1 MAKISPFK
9 AFRPVRDKVHLV
21 AARSYVTYN
30 QKSLTEK
37 LNKNPFSFLHVL
49 NPQFGDAN
57 PVSPITKEGLK
68 AIKHKFD
75 EFCDENIFVQEEQQS
90 FYVYRQKNS
99 VRSAVGIICCM
110 SIDEYL
116 DGKILK
122 HEETLTL
129 REEKMKNYL
138 EIVDI
143 NAEPVCL
150 SYPDQPEIN
159 RILEETMAE
168 RPEYD
173 FSTVDGIQHSLW
185 LISDQSVISN
195 IKGQFEEVEYFYIA
209 DGHHRSASSALL
221 GKEKR
226 NTLTQV
232 SGNEGFNYFM
242 SILFA
247 ESQIVIHEFN
257 RTISDLQDFNLDKF
271 LMEIENSFEVHKSDS
286 PVKPS
291 QIHHIGMYC
300 SEGWYELIPKTKP
313 TVSTLETLDAE
324 ELNKKLLQ
332 PILGIQDLKTDDRIS
347 FLGGSDAVEEIESL
361 VNENSANLGFTLYP
375 VSIEQLKYI
384 AHEGRVMP
392 PKSTWIEPKLM
403 TGLLIYC
410 LEKSL

>member
-1 MAKISPFK
+1 MARILPFK

-21 AARSYVTYN
+21 AARSYVSYN
-30 QKSLTEK
+30 KKSLTEK

-57 PVSPITKEGLK
+57 PVSPITDEGLR
-68 AIKHKFD
+68 AIKYKFD
-75 EFCDENIFVQEEQQS
+75 TFCDKDIFVQEEIPS
-90 FYVYRQKNS
+90 FYIYRQKNS
-99 VRSAVGIICCM
+99 YRSSVGLICCI
-110 SIDEYL
+110 SIDDYI

-122 HEETLTL
+122 HEETLTA

-138 EIVDI
+138 RIVDI

-159 RILEETMAE
+159 RILEEMMAD

-185 LISDQSVISN
+185 MITEETVISSLKEHFSK
-195 IKGQFEEVEYFYIA
+195 IEYLYIA
-209 DGHHRSASSALL
+209 DGHHRSASSTLL
-221 GKEKR
+221 GAEKR
-226 NTLTQV
+226 KSNPNY

-242 SILFA
+242 GIMFA

-257 RTISDLQDFNLDKF
+257 RTIADNNSISIDNL
-271 LMEIENSFEVHKSDS
+271 LVEIEKDFEVHKSDI

-300 SEGWYELIPKTKP
+300 EKGWYELIPRMKP
-313 TVSTLETLDAE
+313 LVSTLETLDAE
-324 ELNKKLLQ
+324 ELNKKLLE
-332 PILGIQDLKTDDRIS
+332 PIFGLTDLKTDDRIS
-347 FLGGSDAVEEIESL
+347 FLGGSNAVQEIESL
-361 VNENSANLGFTLYP
+361 VDSGSVSLGFTLYP